1 MWCDCGSDPLVDSG
15 LNFVMWLSYDSGP
28 RAAIILIKKEN
39 DWKKIQLGEHP
50 VSHFLSII
58 CEKLYIFLKLTKC
71 LYKLSYFWAGFWIW
85 GISYRI
91 DNEYWVVCKW
101 YCFVLRQVYLV

>member
-28 RAAIILIKKEN
+28 RADITFNQKRKWFKKN
-39 DWKKIQLGEHP
+39 QLGEHP
-50 VSHFLSII
+50 VSHFLSSII

-71 LYKLSYFWAGFWIW
+71 FKLSYFWAGFWIW
-85 GISYRI
+85 DIS
-91 DNEYWVVCKW
+91 
-101 YCFVLRQVYLV
+101 